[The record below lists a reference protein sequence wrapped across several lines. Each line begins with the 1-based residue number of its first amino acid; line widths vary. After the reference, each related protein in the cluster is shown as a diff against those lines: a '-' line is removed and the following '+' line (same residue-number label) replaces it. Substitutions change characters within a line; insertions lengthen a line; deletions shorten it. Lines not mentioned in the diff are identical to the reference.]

1 MKQLKSSREYW
12 NWRHEG
18 ASSQIDKKSHG
29 RQGKGRGKFA
39 NLFRFWSN
47 SQFSQTPDWTNFKI
61 CPAAYSILELVIETS
76 SLHWATQNWKSFARK
91 IVILCVNVHFFS
103 YSWHFFGTLEFPFLQ
118 FQIVTIAPI
127 WIRGTLDR
135 GQRITI
141 AHWGEEGAKWWS
153 YKKCRNTVGKC
164 ESLREKKTFPLSL
177 GFRFCQI

>member
-1 MKQLKSSREYW
+1 MEW
-12 NWRHEG
+12 
-18 ASSQIDKKSHG
+18 
-29 RQGKGRGKFA
+29 KGRGKFA

-47 SQFSQTPDWTNFKI
+47 SHFSQNPDWTNFKI

-91 IVILCVNVHFFS
+91 IVILCVDVHFFS
-103 YSWHFFGTLEFPFLQ
+103 KSYSWHSFGTLEFPFLQ
-118 FQIVTIAPI
+118 FQIVTVAPI

-164 ESLREKKTFPLSL
+164 ESLREKKTFSLSL
-177 GFRFCQI
+177 GLRFC

>member
-1 MKQLKSSREYW
+1 MEGKGKVCQFIPILVKFTFLSNSWLNKLQNMPCRIFYPWTCYW
-12 NWRHEG
+12 NL
-18 ASSQIDKKSHG
+18 I
-29 RQGKGRGKFA
+29 FA
-39 NLFRFWSN
+39 LSD
-47 SQFSQTPDWTNFKI
+47 T
-61 CPAAYSILELVIETS
+61 ELDF
-76 SLHWATQNWKSFARK
+76 FARK
-91 IVILCVNVHFFS
+91 IVILCVGVHFFS
-103 YSWHFFGTLEFPFLQ
+103 KFYSWHFFGTLEFPFLQ
-118 FQIVTIAPI
+118 FQIVTVAPI

>member
-12 NWRHEG
+12 RSVITNWQKRYLC
-18 ASSQIDKKSHG
+18 KW
-29 RQGKGRGKFA
+29 KGRGKFA

-47 SQFSQTPDWTNFKI
+47 SHFSQNPDWTNFKI
-61 CPAAYSILELVIETS
+61 CPAAYFILELVIETS

-91 IVILCVNVHFFS
+91 IVILCVGVHFFSKS
-103 YSWHFFGTLEFPFLQ
+103 YSWHFFGTLEYPFLQ
-118 FQIVTIAPI
+118 FQIVTVAPI